1 MITGLFVGVTAVAL
15 LAASA
20 WKDRTRNTASRE
32 PK

>member
-1 MITGLFVGVTAVAL
+1 MITGLFVGVVAVVL

-20 WKDRTRNTASRE
+20 HQERNRTTSKE